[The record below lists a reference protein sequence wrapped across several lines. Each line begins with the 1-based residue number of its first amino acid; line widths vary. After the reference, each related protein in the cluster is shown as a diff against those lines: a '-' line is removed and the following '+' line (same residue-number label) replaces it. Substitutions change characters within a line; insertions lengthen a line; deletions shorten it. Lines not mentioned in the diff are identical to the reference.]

1 MCYNVLLPLLNW
13 NENGK
18 KRSSWLPFNINRV
31 IYITV
36 YALDGIDIYIVVIY
50 HQIITNIFDKGWRK
64 NISYYSNISGNASY
78 KPNFGPYSSAS
89 VRPNFSQ
96 KIFGGASV
104 RLKR

>member
-1 MCYNVLLPLLNW
+1 MYQYYWLLGEVHDHLLISKEW
-13 NENGK
+13 
-18 KRSSWLPFNINRV
+18 FI
-31 IYITV
+31 I

-50 HQIITNIFDKGWRK
+50 HQIITNIYDKGWRK
-64 NISYYSNISGNASY
+64 NVSYYSNIFGNASF

-89 VRPNFSQ
+89 DRPNFSQ